1 VCAAAALGPIGPF
14 VETAP
19 KQWDELI
26 RTNLCGVLNACR
38 AALPTMTQRRSG
50 KIILIAGGGATPAR
64 PNFALYAATKTAL
77 VRFAESLAEEVA
89 DDNIQVN
96 CVNPGGTY
104 THMTDQIL
112 AAGERAG
119 WREIEAARQ
128 IRLTGG
134 ATAAKQIELALFLAS
149 PQSNH
154 ITGRFI
160 SVDDDWKK
168 LRDSNVSPDL
178 FRLRRTQRG

>member
-1 VCAAAALGPIGPF
+1 
-14 VETAP
+14 
-19 KQWDELI
+19 
-26 RTNLCGVLNACR
+26 VLNACR
-38 AALPTMTQRRSG
+38 AVLPTMIERRSG

-64 PNFALYAATKTAL
+64 PNFAVYSATKTAL
-77 VRFAESLAEEVA
+77 VRFAESLAEELA
-89 DDNIQVN
+89 DHNIQVN

-119 WREIEAARQ
+119 WREVEAARQ

-134 ATAAKQIELALFLAS
+134 AVASKQIELALFLAS
-149 PQSNH
+149 TLSNH

-160 SVDDDWKK
+160 SVEDDWKK
-168 LRDSNVSPDL
+168 LRDSSVSPDL
-178 FRLRRTQRG
+178 FRLRRTQRV